1 MVHYDIVAYLRVLF
15 AHINFA
21 GVLTLGVGVYQA
33 LRAPA
38 KKLISLAIR
47 KGKSTTS

>member
-1 MVHYDIVAYLRVLF
+1 MMQSNGGNDVAYLSRPICLLL
-15 AHINFA
+15 ILA

-38 KKLISLAIR
+38 KKA
-47 KGKSTTS
+47 